1 MFVIIVTFPMS
12 SKQMRPF
19 ISSYSS
25 SSTTTSQAIS
35 SDSAAV
41 VSGEADASSSADS
54 SFTLGGWDFA
64 STSSFAAL
72 TVAERAI
79 RKIQDERSP
88 IINPEK
94 ESFKGESLDIGQ
106 LGSSI
111 KASQEGEKVVVG
123 IRRVSATTATS
134 SITMASSR
142 RDQLAVILD
151 ILSIAQKPVRQ
162 KRLLQE
168 ANLSYTQLKKYLS
181 FLLETEFITAQ
192 QGKSPSQL
200 LYVTS
205 SKGKTLIDLMST
217 RDFQGHSSPIV
228 KRKEFSA

>member
-1 MFVIIVTFPMS
+1 MS

-64 STSSFAAL
+64 STSSFVAL

-123 IRRVSATTATS
+123 IRRVSATS